1 VDSPWRSFKKLLRR
15 GRLRLAPHAGW
26 PRVDFVYGRE
36 YQTDLP
42 AVSHDSRRGE
52 RILSFLDWEG
62 LLDRR
67 FLHHPEPATYRLLR
81 RVHTDEYLES
91 LNQTAT
97 LTPIVG
103 FDMAE
108 RAAERLVEG
117 QRAMA
122 GGTVLAA
129 RLALESKG
137 IAANLGGGFH
147 HAFAGKGARFCLFN
161 DVAAAITDLRDNG
174 FGGPILTV
182 DLDLHDGD
190 GTRSLFARDPTVYT
204 FSIHNQSNPQPGE
217 EAVAST
223 AIELGGGVDDKTYL
237 DAIRAHLPPVFAS
250 FRPELVIYLAGCD
263 PAAGDEIG
271 DWKISSQG
279 MLERDRFVLHL
290 SRGLGRSGPRRLPL
304 VIVLA
309 GGYGQR
315 SWRYS
320 ARFLS
325 YLLLGRPVE
334 PPTTD
339 ESVVMLYRQLAR
351 GYGEPELTS
360 EPAASE
366 DGADWGLTD
375 EDIGMALGGP
385 RRPRRLLGYYTP
397 QGLELALERT
407 GFLDRLRALGFPRP
421 VAELDLDNPTGDT
434 VRFWADRRK
443 ADLLIE
449 VRMRVDRGT
458 APDLA
463 LLRAEW
469 LLLQN
474 PHAQP
479 TPERPLLP
487 GQRHPGLGMLQDVMA
502 LMVLV
507 CDRLQL
513 DGVLFV
519 PAHYHTAA
527 YGRKLMRS
535 LDPVDEA
542 RLRAL
547 RAVLDRLPLS
557 EATHAMESGRV
568 IDTHTGDPAVWQPRP
583 LVYPVSQRLR
593 ERLEAGDYERQV
605 AEAAPRFGFALRQAA
620 NG

>member
-1 VDSPWRSFKKLLRR
+1 VRSLKKLLRH
-15 GRLRLAPHAGW
+15 GRLRLAPHVGW

-67 FLHHPEPATYRLLR
+67 FLHRPEPVTYRLLR
-81 RVHTDEYLES
+81 HVHTDEYLDS

-108 RAAERLVEG
+108 QAAERLVEG
-117 QRAMA
+117 QRAMT

-147 HAFAGKGARFCLFN
+147 HAFANKGARFCLFN
-161 DVAAAITDLRDNG
+161 DVAAAITDLRENG
-174 FGGPILTV
+174 FGGPILVV

-223 AIELGGGVDDKTYL
+223 SIELGGGVDDKTYL
-237 DAIRAHLPPVFAS
+237 DAIRTHLPPVFTS

-271 DWKISSQG
+271 DWKISAHG

-290 SRGLGRSGPRRLPL
+290 ARGLGRKGPRRLPL

-325 YLLLGRPVE
+325 YLVLGRPVE
-334 PPTTD
+334 PPTTE
-339 ESVVMLYRQLAR
+339 ESVLMLYRQLAR

-360 EPAASE
+360 EPAASGDE
-366 DGADWGLTD
+366 GADWGLTE

-449 VRMRVDRGT
+449 VRMRIDRGT

-463 LLRAEW
+463 LLRVEW

-487 GQRHPGLGMLQDVMA
+487 GQRHPGLGMLQDIMA

-547 RAVLDRLPLS
+547 RAVLDRLPLA
-557 EATHAMESGRV
+557 EATHAIDSGRV
-568 IDTHTGDPAVWQPRP
+568 VDARTGEPAAWEPRP
-583 LVYPVSQRLR
+583 LVFPVSQRLR

-605 AEAAPRFGFALRQAA
+605 AEAAPRFAFALR
-620 NG
+620 

>member
-1 VDSPWRSFKKLLRR
+1 MDSLAQSLKKLLRR
-15 GRLRLAPHAGW
+15 GRLRLAPQLGW
-26 PRVDFVYGRE
+26 PHVDFVYSVR

-42 AVSHDSRRGE
+42 AVSYDSRRGE

-62 LLDRR
+62 LLDDRA
-67 FLHHPEPATYRLLR
+67 LHRPEPASYRLLR
-81 RVHTDEYLES
+81 RIHTDAYLDS
-91 LNQTAT
+91 LNQTGA

-103 FDMAE
+103 FDLAE
-108 RAAERLVEG
+108 HAAEQLIEG
-117 QRAMA
+117 QRAMT

-129 RLALESKG
+129 QLALESKG
-137 IAANLGGGFH
+137 IAVNLGGGFH
-147 HAFAGKGARFCLFN
+147 HAFAGKGARFCIFN
-161 DVAAAITDLRDNG
+161 DVAAAVTRLRENG
-174 FGGPILTV
+174 FAGRILVV

-190 GTRSLFARDPTVYT
+190 GTRSLFAGDPTVHT

-223 AIELGGGVDDKTYL
+223 CIELGSGVDDKTYL
-237 DAIRAHLPPVFAS
+237 GSVRTHLPPVFAS
-250 FRPELVIYLAGCD
+250 FHPELVIYLAGCD

-271 DWKISSQG
+271 DWQISATG

-290 SRGLGRSGPRRLPL
+290 ARGLGRSGLRRLPL
-304 VIVLA
+304 VILLA

-315 SWRYS
+315 AWRYS

-325 YLLLGRPVE
+325 CLVYGRPLE
-334 PPTTD
+334 PPSTE
-339 ESVVMLYRQLAR
+339 ESVLILYRQRAR
-351 GYGEPELTS
+351 GYGEPELTG
-360 EPAASE
+360 ETGAAAGV
-366 DGADWGLTD
+366 DDWGLTD
-375 EDIGMALGGP
+375 EDIGAALRGP

-397 QGLELALERT
+397 QGVELALERT
-407 GFLDRLRALGFPRP
+407 GFLDRLRHLGFRRP

-434 VRFWADRRK
+434 VRVWADASRTE
-443 ADLLIE
+443 LLIE
-449 VRMRVDRGT
+449 LRVRIDRGT

-463 LLRAEW
+463 LLRIEW

-474 PHAQP
+474 PRARF

-487 GQRHPGLGMLQDVMA
+487 GQRHPGLGMLQDVVA
-502 LMVLV
+502 LMVLI

-547 RAVLDRLPLS
+547 RAALDRLPLP
-557 EATHAMESGRV
+557 EATHAMDSGRV
-568 IDTHTGDPAVWQPRP
+568 IDAHTGEPVAWQPRP
-583 LVYPVSQRLR
+583 LVFPVSPRLR
-593 ERLEAGDYERQV
+593 ERLEAEDYERRV
-605 AEAAPRFGFALRQAA
+605 AEAAPQFEFALR
-620 NG
+620 